1 MRVVVVDDDADVLAE
16 FLAFLLEAGLD
27 AHALGNGKAALAFI
41 ESDPS
46 VTVLLTDL
54 SMPDMDGLDLA
65 ARVRAIRPDFLAVEA
80 IILTGRREIRD
91 VGDGAFQILQ
101 KPIKLDL
108 LLAVL
113 DRAHRAAMTRRQN
126 CCHQN

>member
-1 MRVVVVDDDADVLAE
+1 MLQPMRVVVVDDDADVLAE

-54 SMPDMDGLDLA
+54 SMPDMDGLDWTWRRACVLF
-65 ARVRAIRPDFLAVEA
+65 VRIFWRLKRLF
-80 IILTGRREIRD
+80 
-91 VGDGAFQILQ
+91 
-101 KPIKLDL
+101 
-108 LLAVL
+108 
-113 DRAHRAAMTRRQN
+113 
-126 CCHQN
+126 

>member
-1 MRVVVVDDDADVLAE
+1 MGCDGARAD
-16 FLAFLLEAGLD
+16 
-27 AHALGNGKAALAFI
+27 
-41 ESDPS
+41 
-46 VTVLLTDL
+46 TDL
-54 SMPDMDGLDLA
+54 HDAKLLGRDLEQLCA
-65 ARVRAIRPDFLAVEA
+65 LVIREPSHDKDPV
-80 IILTGRREIRD
+80 RD

-126 CCHQN
+126 CCHQH